1 VSEGGTAAGATVFN
15 CQIFPFSKKFGLSAS
30 ATIATSVY

>member
-1 VSEGGTAAGATVFN
+1 VEQQQEQRFSTAKF
-15 CQIFPFSKKFGLSAS
+15 FPFQKKFGLSAS